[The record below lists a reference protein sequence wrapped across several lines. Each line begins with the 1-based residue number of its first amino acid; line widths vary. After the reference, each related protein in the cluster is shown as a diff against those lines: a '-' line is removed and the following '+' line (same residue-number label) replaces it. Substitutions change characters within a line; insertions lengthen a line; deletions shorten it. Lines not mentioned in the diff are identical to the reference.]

1 MQMENEVICRRIEAI
16 KPFIVMDVL
25 ERAKEME
32 RRGESI
38 IHLEIGEPDFATPA
52 AIKAAGIAALE
63 QGETHYT
70 HSLGINK
77 LREAVCAYYAATYG
91 IDRLE
96 PEQVIITSGTSPAF
110 LLALGVL
117 LERGDEV
124 ILSDPHY
131 ACYPNFIT
139 FLEGVAKTV
148 KVFEEDAFQ
157 YRPESIAAALTAKT
171 KAILINSP
179 ANPTGNLLE
188 AERMAEIA
196 QFGKWVLSDEIYHGL
211 VYAGRARS
219 MLEFTDHCIVFN
231 GFSKLFAMT
240 GWRLGYCIVPTD
252 LVRPIQKLLQNFFIS
267 ANSVAQEAGY
277 AALTE
282 PSVREDVEKMR
293 QTFDERRK
301 FMIRRLREIG
311 FGITV
316 EPTGAFYV
324 FANARCFT
332 DNSYAFAFDVLE
344 KAKVGITPGVDFG
357 LNGEGYVRFSY
368 ANSLENIAEGLERI
382 EHYLRTRA

>member
-1 MQMENEVICRRIEAI
+1 
-16 KPFIVMDVL
+16 MDVL
-25 ERAKEME
+25 ERAQEME
-32 RRGESI
+32 RKGESI

-52 AIKAAGIAALE
+52 AITAAGIEAL
-63 QGETHYT
+63 QRGETRYT

-77 LREAVCAYYAATYG
+77 LRKAVCAYYAETYG
-91 IDRLE
+91 VDRLE

-110 LLALGVL
+110 LLVLGVL
-117 LERGDEV
+117 LECGEEV

-139 FLEGVAKTV
+139 FLEGVPKTV
-148 KVFEEDAFQ
+148 RVFEEDGFQ
-157 YRPESIAAALTAKT
+157 YRPESIKAALTAKT

-188 AERMAEIA
+188 ADRMAEIA
-196 QFGKWVLSDEIYHGL
+196 RLGPWVLSDEIYHGL

-219 MLEFTDHCIVFN
+219 MLEFTDRCIVFN

-240 GWRLGYCIVPTD
+240 GWRLGYLIAPKD

-277 AALTE
+277 AALTD
-282 PSVREDVEKMR
+282 PSVRVEVEKMR
-293 QTFDERRK
+293 QTFNERRK

-324 FANARCFT
+324 FANARRFT
-332 DNSYAFAFDVLE
+332 DNSYGFAFDILE
-344 KAKVGITPGVDFG
+344 KAKVGATPGVDFG
-357 LNGEGYVRFSY
+357 QNGEGYIRFSY
-368 ANSLENIAEGLERI
+368 ANSLENIAEGLRRI
-382 EHYLRTRA
+382 EQYLRGSS

>member
-1 MQMENEVICRRIEAI
+1 
-16 KPFIVMDVL
+16 MDVL
-25 ERAKEME
+25 ERAQEME

-52 AIKAAGIAALE
+52 AITAAGIAAL
-63 QGETHYT
+63 QRGETRYT
-70 HSLGINK
+70 HSLGISK
-77 LREAVCAYYAATYG
+77 LREAVCAYYADTYG
-91 IDRLE
+91 VDRLQ

-110 LLALGVL
+110 LLALAVL
-117 LERGDEV
+117 IECGEEV

-139 FLEGVAKTV
+139 FLEGVPKTV
-148 KVFEEDAFQ
+148 QVFEEDGFQ
-157 YRPESIAAALTAKT
+157 YRPESIKAALTART
-171 KAILINSP
+171 RAILINSP

-211 VYAGRARS
+211 VYEGRARS

-240 GWRLGYCIVPTD
+240 GWRLGYLIAPKD

-277 AALTE
+277 AALTD
-282 PSVREDVEKMR
+282 PSVRVDVEKMR

-301 FMIRRLREIG
+301 FMIKRLREIG

-332 DNSYAFAFDVLE
+332 DNSYAFAFDILE
-344 KAKVGITPGVDFG
+344 KAKVGVTPGVDFG
-357 LNGEGYVRFSY
+357 QNAEGYVRFSY
-368 ANSLENIAEGLERI
+368 ANSLENIAEGLRRI
-382 EHYLRTRA
+382 EHYLRARS